1 MKEIKLSNGQIVK
14 MREPKVKDMK
24 LVKYV
29 EDDFEREIKLIVN
42 LTEMTPEEV
51 ENLSMKD
58 FNKFDKALQDFL
70 F

>member
-1 MKEIKLSNGQIVK
+1 MKEIKLSNGQVVK

-24 LVKYV
+24 LVKDV

-58 FNKFDKALQDFL
+58 FNKLDKALQDFL

>member
-1 MKEIKLSNGQIVK
+1 LKEIKLSNGQVVK

-24 LVKYV
+24 LVKDV

-42 LTEMTPEEV
+42 LTEMTPQEV

-58 FNKFDKALQDFL
+58 FNKLDKALQDFL

>member
-1 MKEIKLSNGQIVK
+1 

-24 LVKYV
+24 LVKDV

-42 LTEMTPEEV
+42 LTEMTPQEV

-58 FNKFDKALQDFL
+58 FNKLDKALQDFL